1 MKIFS
6 RQFPIKRTNS
16 RGHTTIIEG
25 LNLFGPKSSFHVLK
39 KNASFN
45 ECQVKVIQVPHDY
58 YVIYSICSIKLNYIQ
73 EKST

>member
-25 LNLFGPKSSFHVLK
+25 PNLFGPKSSFHVLK
-39 KNASFN
+39 KNASFKFYN
-45 ECQVKVIQVPHDY
+45 ISEIISDLVNRDETGQQ
-58 YVIYSICSIKLNYIQ
+58 YVLTLVEYQ
-73 EKST
+73 